1 MKRYILAIVL
11 IVVGTMT
18 GHAQF
23 AGANTDE
30 YKTKTSTNYEGNVT
44 RGYKGYVEIGFSV
57 QSDAGSGGI
66 YTSHGYLVNPFIY
79 FGAGI
84 GLEGG
89 KMYFHGNKILLP
101 IFGEF
106 RSHLANPNRHRHV
119 PFLSL
124 RGGYSP
130 IDGTKGG
137 YCNIALG
144 YRFTSRYV
152 GGAFNLSMGYQA
164 FNAEREYFHYNH
176 YHMNEHWVNE
186 FSFRLGY
193 EF

>member
-30 YKTKTSTNYEGNVT
+30 YKSKTSTNYEGNVT
-44 RGYKGYVEIGFSV
+44 RGYKGYVEIAFNI
-57 QSDAGSGGI
+57 QSDAASGGF

-89 KMYFHGNKILLP
+89 DMYFHGNKLLP

-106 RSHLANPNRHRHV
+106 RSHLANPNHHRHV

-164 FNAEREYFHYNH
+164 FNAERDSHY
-176 YHMNEHWVNE
+176 EIWANE
-186 FSFRLGY
+186 FSIRLGY